1 MVQYILTPWRNRQEL
16 LKVRLQ
22 FYPTPPY
29 GDAPSPSTEE
39 TRTEQLE
46 AVARVSMWMQ
56 RGNCPHL
63 VESTALLV
71 AAVLNDGAG
80 AAVAEGMSS
89 TYAVRA
95 AYSAAF
101 SRYTTPPLLSPSLC
115 FLLFGGGSFYLG
127 RGGWC
132 DLWAWCLMRCSILG
146 GWQCLR
152 WGILFLFPGV
162 GGMIWSYLR
171 RATNC
176 H

>member
-22 FYPTPPY
+22 FYPTRPY
-29 GDAPSPSTEE
+29 GATSSHSTENA
-39 TRTEQLE
+39 RTEQHE

-71 AAVLNDGAG
+71 AAILDDGAG
-80 AAVAEGMSS
+80 GAAGPAAAEGMSS

-101 SRYTTPPLLSPSLC
+101 SR
-115 FLLFGGGSFYLG
+115 
-127 RGGWC
+127 
-132 DLWAWCLMRCSILG
+132 
-146 GWQCLR
+146 
-152 WGILFLFPGV
+152 
-162 GGMIWSYLR
+162 
-171 RATNC
+171 
-176 H
+176 